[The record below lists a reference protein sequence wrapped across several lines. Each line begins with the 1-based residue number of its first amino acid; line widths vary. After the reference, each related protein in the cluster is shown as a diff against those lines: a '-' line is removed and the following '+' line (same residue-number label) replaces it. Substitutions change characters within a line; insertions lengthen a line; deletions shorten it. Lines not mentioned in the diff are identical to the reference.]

1 MDTNKSA
8 LVIGAGIGGITTAI
22 FLSKKGYKVDIYEKN
37 NYPGGRCGQILRD
50 GHRFDTGA
58 TILMMPSIYR
68 DVFNSLGLNFDTCF
82 TLKELH
88 SVYRV
93 YFRSGESIAFSRD
106 MEIMKSQL
114 ESFETGSFNNFRE
127 YISEGYQFFRLA
139 MRDLLG
145 KNFYSLSGFI
155 TLKNMILLIRLKT
168 YLRHDT
174 YAKRFFKN
182 PRLQEAFTFQNIYVG
197 QSPVGSPA
205 LFAMLPAAELT
216 EGALFPVGGMYN
228 LTLKL
233 VDTAISAGVNF
244 HYGKSVSKIIT
255 SGKKAESVLFTD
267 GSTRKAKI
275 IIANA
280 DLPYVYKDLLPD
292 PKASEK
298 IERKKF
304 ACSAM
309 VFHWGLR
316 KTYPQLGH
324 HSIFLSG
331 EFKNSLD
338 AIFENFSISG
348 DPSFYVHSP
357 VRTDETAAPAGE
369 DSLSVII
376 PMGHVN
382 PQKNQNWNQLVK
394 TTRSAVL
401 ERLKEA
407 GLEDVEKHIKFEIC
421 YPPTTWES
429 IFNVSK
435 GSVFGSLKHSIMQ
448 MGYFRPHNR
457 HKVYRNLYFSG
468 GSTHP
473 GNGVPLVLL
482 SAKLTSERILKEN

>member
-68 DVFNSLGLNFDTCF
+68 DVFNSLELNFDTCF

-233 VDTAISAGVNF
+233 V
-244 HYGKSVSKIIT
+244 
-255 SGKKAESVLFTD
+255 
-267 GSTRKAKI
+267 
-275 IIANA
+275 
-280 DLPYVYKDLLPD
+280 
-292 PKASEK
+292 
-298 IERKKF
+298 
-304 ACSAM
+304 
-309 VFHWGLR
+309 
-316 KTYPQLGH
+316 
-324 HSIFLSG
+324 
-331 EFKNSLD
+331 
-338 AIFENFSISG
+338 EN
-348 DPSFYVHSP
+348 Y
-357 VRTDETAAPAGE
+357 
-369 DSLSVII
+369 
-376 PMGHVN
+376 
-382 PQKNQNWNQLVK
+382 
-394 TTRSAVL
+394 
-401 ERLKEA
+401 A
-407 GLEDVEKHIKFEIC
+407 GL
-421 YPPTTWES
+421 
-429 IFNVSK
+429 
-435 GSVFGSLKHSIMQ
+435 
-448 MGYFRPHNR
+448 
-457 HKVYRNLYFSG
+457 
-468 GSTHP
+468 
-473 GNGVPLVLL
+473 
-482 SAKLTSERILKEN
+482 